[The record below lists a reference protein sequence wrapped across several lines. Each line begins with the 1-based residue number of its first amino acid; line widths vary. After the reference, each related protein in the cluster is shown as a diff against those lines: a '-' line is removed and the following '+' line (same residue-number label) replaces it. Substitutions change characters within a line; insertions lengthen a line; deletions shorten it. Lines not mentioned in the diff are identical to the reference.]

1 MTADTTTWRIPPLA
15 WVPITIAVV
24 AEATANALK
33 AYVLGTHLEAVTV
46 RVLDAPVSLSGAVL
60 VLAAVAAS
68 LSQARA
74 IWVMLK
80 PGLARQRVVAGVI
93 GGLLL
98 AVSVTAMASTVLEA
112 QRTKVSDES
121 GERGRYDRAKAA
133 YDKAAAE
140 LDGLAKARTVL
151 QVRSDMEA
159 AKVSAK
165 VFKLTSECND
175 FTGDLADLRKSCG
188 PILELRK
195 EMASAIRKA
204 DLESEAPNLKAEL
217 DGLKRPEIAAAAEA
231 SVAGAWG
238 WIMGLAVV
246 FVATFGP
253 VIFAKVEPSVAE
265 GTEQAA
271 HQPNG
276 SDRQQTSFPPT
287 NDGDLPNLPRL
298 FASDKPNASANRGGG
313 REFRRFT
320 KEGAA
325 ADLVT
330 RLALGERFAS
340 QDELRERYGVAKST
354 MSEWLRE
361 WEADGLIPT
370 RLQDGR
376 RKALAKM

>member
-1 MTADTTTWRIPPLA
+1 MADSPLA

-33 AYVLGTHLEAVTV
+33 AYVLGTHLEAFTV
-46 RVLDAPVSLSGAVL
+46 RVLDATVSLSGAVL
-60 VLAAVAAS
+60 VLAAVAVS

-80 PGLARQRVVAGVI
+80 PGLARQRVVAGLI
-93 GGLLL
+93 AALLL
-98 AVSVTAMASTVLEA
+98 TVSITAMASTVLEA

-121 GERGRYDRAKAA
+121 GERGKYDRAKAA

-159 AKVSAK
+159 AKVSGK

-195 EMASAIRKA
+195 KMASAICKA
-204 DLESEAPNLKAEL
+204 DLESEVPNLKVEL
-217 DGLKRPEIAAAAEA
+217 DGLKRPEVAAAAEA
-231 SVAGAWG
+231 SVADAWG
-238 WIMGLAVV
+238 WIMGFAVV

-253 VIFAKVEPSVAE
+253 VIFARVEPSVGDAAAE
-265 GTEQAA
+265 RTAE
-271 HQPNG
+271 QPNR
-276 SDRQQTSFPPT
+276 SDQQQTSFPLA
-287 NDGDLPNLPRL
+287 NDGDLPNLPRW
-298 FASDKPNASANRGGG
+298 FGAEIPHRPGNRGGG
-313 REFRRFT
+313 RKARRFN
-320 KEGAA
+320 KDEAA

-330 RLALGERFAS
+330 RLALGERFGS
-340 QDELRERYGVAKST
+340 QDELCERYGRSKST
-354 MSEWLRE
+354 MSDWLSE
-361 WEADGLIPT
+361 WEGNGLIPA
-370 RLQDGR
+370 RLQTGR
-376 RKALAKM
+376 RKSLAKV

>member
-1 MTADTTTWRIPPLA
+1 MTAHTTTWRIPPLA
-15 WVPITIAVV
+15 WVPIAIAVV

-33 AYVLGTHLEAVTV
+33 AYVLGTHLEAFTV
-46 RVLDAPVSLSGAVL
+46 RVLDATVSLSGAVL
-60 VLAAVAAS
+60 VLAAVAVS

-80 PGLARQRVVAGVI
+80 PGLARQRIVAGVI

-121 GERGRYDRAKAA
+121 GERGKYDRAKAA

-175 FTGDLADLRKSCG
+175 FAGDLADLRKSCL

-195 EMASAIRKA
+195 EMASAFRKA
-204 DLESEAPNLKAEL
+204 DLETEVPNLKAEV

-231 SVAGAWG
+231 SVADAWG
-238 WIMGLAVV
+238 WIMGFAVV

-253 VIFAKVEPSVAE
+253 VIFAKVELSEVLSAE
-265 GTEQAA
+265 LKAERL
-271 HQPNG
+271 
-276 SDRQQTSFPPT
+276 DRRQTSFPQA
-287 NDGDLPNLPRL
+287 DDDELPNVRW
-298 FASDKPNASANRGGG
+298 FAAGEPPGSPNRGGG
-313 REFRRFT
+313 GSRVRRYT
-320 KEGAA
+320 KQEAA

-330 RLALGERFAS
+330 RLALGERFGS
-340 QDELRERYGVAKST
+340 QNELKRRYGVAKST
-354 MSEWLRE
+354 MSDWLQD
-361 WEADGLIPT
+361 WEANGLIPA
-370 RLQDGR
+370 RLQTGR
-376 RKALAKM
+376 RKALARA

>member
-1 MTADTTTWRIPPLA
+1 MTAHTTTWRIPPLA

-33 AYVLGTHLEAVTV
+33 AYVLGTHLEAFTV
-46 RVLDAPVSLSGAVL
+46 RVLDATVSLSGAVL
-60 VLAAVAAS
+60 VLAAVAVS

-175 FTGDLADLRKSCG
+175 FTGDLADLRKACG

-204 DLESEAPNLKAEL
+204 DLETEAPNLKAEL
-217 DGLKRPEIAAAAEA
+217 DGLKRPEVAAAAEA

-238 WIMGLAVV
+238 WIMGFAVV

-253 VIFAKVEPSVAE
+253 VIFARVEPSGDGTAE
-265 GTEQAA
+265 
-271 HQPNG
+271 QPNRL
-276 SDRQQTSFPPT
+276 DRDQTSYPPP
-287 NDGDLPNLPRL
+287 NGGDLPDCRWFGP
-298 FASDKPNASANRGGG
+298 DKTNGSPDSGGG
-313 REFRRFT
+313 RIVRRFS
-320 KEGAA
+320 KQQAA

-330 RLALGERFAS
+330 RLALGERFES
-340 QDELRERYGVAKST
+340 QDELKERYGVAKST
-354 MSEWLRE
+354 MSDWLKE
-361 WEADGLIPT
+361 WEADGMIPA
-370 RLQDGR
+370 RLQSGR
-376 RKALAKM
+376 RKQLAKV